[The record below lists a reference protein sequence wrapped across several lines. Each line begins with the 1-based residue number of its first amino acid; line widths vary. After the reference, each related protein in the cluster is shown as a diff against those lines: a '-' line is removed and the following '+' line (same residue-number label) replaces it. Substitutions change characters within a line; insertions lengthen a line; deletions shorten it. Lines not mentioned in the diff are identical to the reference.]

1 MSLGARFSKLAHG
14 GGSDRPSDNNRSNI
28 AQQRL
33 AQQALDAKSKR
44 GQTIGARRQGATPS
58 GIKSKAA
65 QAPVVQAGKG
75 KGKAKGKGGK
85 KDDAP
90 PKKEDLDAALGL
102 YKEGKNPAEAEAAKK
117 VKGRGKKEKEE
128 PPKTEDLDAALA
140 EYKKNASNKGKKE

>member
-14 GGSDRPSDNNRSNI
+14 GGGGGSGSDRSQV
-28 AQQRL
+28 AQQKL

-44 GQTIGARRQGATPS
+44 GQTIGAKRQGATPS

-65 QAPVVQAGKG
+65 QAQVKPAGKG
-75 KGKAKGKGGK
+75 KGKGKGGK
-85 KDDAP
+85 KDEAP

-102 YKEGKNPAEAEAAKK
+102 YKEGKNPAEVDAAKK

-128 PPKTEDLDAALA
+128 PPKQEDLDAALD
-140 EYKKNASNKGKKE
+140 EYKKASKGKKE